1 VSVISG
7 KEDGM
12 SADTAD
18 VQQTDVRGIQGQEA
32 LWVRVAA
39 NE

>member
-12 SADTAD
+12 SAD
-18 VQQTDVRGIQGQEA
+18 VQQTDVRGIQGQAA